1 MNKWVA
7 KSIKL
12 ANSSGY
18 LDKLNEIY
26 PVGGTFDRD
35 IPEEK
40 RKKIK
45 RLVAKRDFKSLLPLL
60 LSLERFPI
68 DDSYIGFIW
77 KDNSAI
83 SKNPKTIRRL
93 KNILLDMGEKGI
105 IAGASRPKSA
115 SRQLGQMFHN
125 WLQNTGYLCLPADEF
140 WAYRGTAVLKGGD
153 NALRKFA
160 HEKLGYEREKGLDL
174 IIKAQNKFIIGEAKF
189 ISTGGGSQ
197 GGGFREAISFVRQ
210 GGKNRNVIR
219 VAVLDGVVW
228 LVSKNKSKT
237 KSRKIGL
244 FSQVLSL
251 NKNEIA
257 LSALLLKDFIRNLG
271 GRRRI

>member
-1 MNKWVA
+1 MNKWV
-7 KSIKL
+7 KESIKI

-26 PVGGTFDRD
+26 PVGGIFARD

-45 RLVAKRDFKSLLPLL
+45 MLVAKRDFKSLLPLL
-60 LSLERFPI
+60 LGLERFPI
-68 DDSYIGFIW
+68 DDSYIGFFR

-93 KNILLDMGEKGI
+93 KKILLGMGEKGI
-105 IAGASRPKSA
+105 ITGASQPKSA

-125 WLQNTGYLCLPADEF
+125 WLQNTGYPCLSVDEF

-174 IIKAQNKFIIGEAKF
+174 IIKVQNKFIIGEAKF
-189 ISTGGGSQ
+189 ISTGGGGQ
-197 GGGFREAISFVRQ
+197 GGGFREALNFVRQ
-210 GGKNRNVIR
+210 GGKNKNVIR

-228 LVSKNKSKT
+228 LVSKNKPKN
-237 KSRKIGL
+237 KSRKTGL
-244 FSQVLSL
+244 FSQVLNL

-257 LSALLLKDFIRNLG
+257 LSALLLKDFIKSLK
-271 GRRRI
+271 

>member
-26 PVGGTFDRD
+26 PVGGTFARD

-45 RLVAKRDFKSLLPLL
+45 KLVAKRDFKSLLPLL
-60 LSLERFPI
+60 LRLERFSI
-68 DDSYIGFIW
+68 DDSYIGFIR

-93 KNILLDMGEKGI
+93 KKILLGMGEKGI

-115 SRQLGQMFHN
+115 SRQLGQMFRI
-125 WLQNTGYLCLPADEF
+125 WLQNIGYPCLPADKF
-140 WAYRGTAVLKGGD
+140 LIYQGISILQGGD
-153 NALRKFA
+153 NTLRKFA
-160 HEKLGYEREKGLDL
+160 YEKLGCEREKGIDL
-174 IIKAQNKFIIGEAKF
+174 IIKVKNKFIIGEAKF

-197 GGGFREAISFVRQ
+197 GGGFREAINFVKQ
-210 GGKNRNVIR
+210 GGKNKKVIR
-219 VAVLDGVVW
+219 VAILDGVVW
-228 LVSKNKSKT
+228 LVSKKKP
-237 KSRKIGL
+237 RKAGL

-257 LSALLLKDFIRNLG
+257 LSALLLEDFIKSL
-271 GRRRI
+271 